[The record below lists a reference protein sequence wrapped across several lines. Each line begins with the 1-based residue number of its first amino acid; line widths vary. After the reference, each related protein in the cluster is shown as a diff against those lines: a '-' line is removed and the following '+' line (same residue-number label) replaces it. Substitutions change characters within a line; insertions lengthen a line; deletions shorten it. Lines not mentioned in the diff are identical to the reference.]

1 MRSRS
6 VSLAAAVSFA
16 LVACASSGTST
27 STPSGPSEWD
37 KLFTEAGGTPSDP
50 QALEGLWVVAVDG
63 NDVRLRADGTNLRF
77 GMKCGGVVF
86 GVTAA
91 YQVKSKEPMP
101 GSKRTGFRGDLTIP
115 QTQTAKG
122 AGGGLACEL
131 NVPAGA
137 VGYTVQD
144 GKLYLTGVAASA
156 KKAPAASSSSG
167 TTPSDGSG
175 FGTMPEFTKIGD

>member
-1 MRSRS
+1 MRSH
-6 VSLAAAVSFA
+6 VSLAATFCLA
-16 LVACASSGTST
+16 LAACSSSGTST
-27 STPSGPSEWD
+27 STPTGPSEWD
-37 KLFTEAGGTPSDP
+37 KLFAEAGGTPSDP
-50 QALEGLWVVAVDG
+50 QALDGLWVVAIDG

-77 GMKCGGVVF
+77 GMKCGGVIF

-101 GSKRTGFRGDLTIP
+101 GTKRTGFRGDLTIP

-122 AGGGLACEL
+122 AGGNYTCEL
-131 NVPAGA
+131 SVPAGA

-144 GKLYLTGVAASA
+144 GKLYLTGVGATA
-156 KKAPAASSSSG
+156 KKAPAASSGS

-175 FGTMPEFTKIGD
+175 FGSIPEFTKIGD

>member
-6 VSLAAAVSFA
+6 FSLALSLVV
-16 LVACASSGTST
+16 VACSSSGTST
-27 STPSGPSEWD
+27 STPSGPTEYD
-37 KLFTEAGGTPSDP
+37 KLFAEAGGTPTDP
-50 QALEGLWVVAVDG
+50 QALDGLWVVSVDG

-77 GMKCGGVVF
+77 GMKCGGVIF

-101 GSKRTGFRGDLTIP
+101 GSKRTGFRGDLTVP

-122 AGGGLACEL
+122 AGGEYTCEL

-156 KKAPAASSSSG
+156 KKAPAASSGG
-167 TTPSDGSG
+167 TSNGDGSG
-175 FGTMPEFTKIGD
+175 FGSIPEFTKIGD